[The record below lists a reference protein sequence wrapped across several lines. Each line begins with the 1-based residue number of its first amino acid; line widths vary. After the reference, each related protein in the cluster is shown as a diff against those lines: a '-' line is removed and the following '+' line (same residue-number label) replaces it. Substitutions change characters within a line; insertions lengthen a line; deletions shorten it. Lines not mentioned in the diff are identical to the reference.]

1 MAPVHRLRS
10 AGRLNL
16 VTGSSLGPC
25 CNPKS
30 SAGCSIHNVN
40 RMDNVVR
47 NPHRPSQNIPVHKH
61 YSIIYIYVRDIMKY
75 HILYTFMYTYL
86 YIDCNLCHNWSLLD
100 NHKSYCGQKLS
111 FPTSQQLCDV
121 SNPLPRAY
129 LTHPTS
135 RTKLLAACLQQDR
148 LGRQKK
154 QHCYSSRN

>member
-16 VTGSSLGPC
+16 VIGSSLGPC

-30 SAGCSIHNVN
+30 SAACSIHNVN
-40 RMDNVVR
+40 GMDNVVR

-86 YIDCNLCHNWSLLD
+86 YIDCNLCHNWS
-100 NHKSYCGQKLS
+100 
-111 FPTSQQLCDV
+111 
-121 SNPLPRAY
+121 PLPSSSVMSAIRCQGRTWHIRPRGPNCWQRACSKTDLEGKKNSTATVVETNIY
-129 LTHPTS
+129 
-135 RTKLLAACLQQDR
+135 KYNILLYNLD
-148 LGRQKK
+148 
-154 QHCYSSRN
+154 